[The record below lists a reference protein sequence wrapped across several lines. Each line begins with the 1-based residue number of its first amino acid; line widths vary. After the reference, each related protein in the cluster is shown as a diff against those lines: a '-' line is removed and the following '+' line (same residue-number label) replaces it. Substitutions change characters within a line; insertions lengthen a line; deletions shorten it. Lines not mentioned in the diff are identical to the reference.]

1 MVPGYLSGYAAM
13 EDAFAQWA
21 CIFAATQQDFSTY
34 NCKESMRYLYGM
46 MCLFHIAPHC
56 PLVTKSVIAQ
66 DATQEEL
73 IVVPALRLIADNR
86 YEQASCQLR
95 HLVGGRLNLSII
107 RVCAYNAA
115 SVIKHQL
122 SFAKNPAGFDQG
134 MKHLNHKKRVKILKS
149 LSWFGQLHIL
159 LLYGYSWTFVV

>member
-1 MVPGYLSGYAAM
+1 MPGESSLTCLNHQTQAQVQRNIPVAGLADGAWLLVRGM
-13 EDAFAQWA
+13 RRWKTAFAQWA

-115 SVIKHQL
+115 SFKKHQL
-122 SFAKNPAGFDQG
+122 SFYQKP
-134 MKHLNHKKRVKILKS
+134 S
-149 LSWFGQLHIL
+149 LAL
-159 LLYGYSWTFVV
+159 TKA